1 MKCVGLIASGK
12 VQGVFFRKNTRRKA
26 VELGLTGFVRNLDDG
41 TVEVIA
47 QGDEEKVNELVEFIK
62 KGPGSAKVINVK
74 LIKKNAE
81 KFINFEIR

>member
-74 LIKKNAE
+74 LIQKNAE